1 MASSFGGTVKLTG
14 ESEYRKAL
22 RDITTNLKE
31 VSSELKLTNT
41 QFSSGDKTVKE
52 TKTAYSNMN
61 TTIQEQKEKISSL
74 RSALSEAEKE
84 YGSNNEKVKTFKT
97 QLNNAETQLIQ
108 MENATDKSNKGLDE
122 LKDGFDDAGQ
132 GAIKFGDLLKANV
145 LGDFITS
152 GLKSVVGAV
161 KQVGSALLSVGKDAL
176 DSYANYEQL
185 VGGVETLFK
194 DNAGVVEEYASN
206 AYKTA
211 GLSANDYMETVTSFS
226 ASLLQS
232 LNGDTKKAAEV
243 SNRAVVDMADNANK
257 MGTDM
262 TSIQNAYQGFAKQ
275 NYTMLDNLKLG
286 YGGTKEEMQRLIK
299 DAANMKDVQKELG
312 VTVDAN
318 SMSFGNIVN
327 AISVMQK
334 KMDIAGTTSKEA
346 STTIQGSIASLK
358 SAWDNLLAGVADDDA
373 DWDNLVSN
381 FFDSIFTA
389 ADNVLPRI
397 GTIAFGVMSLIRDT
411 VTELL
416 PEVISMLIDFTTTL
430 VDDIS
435 GYLPNVM
442 ESIGQVG
449 KTILDTF
456 ISLLPDILQIGINV
470 LTYLIQGIA
479 ESLPNLIPAIIDA
492 VLLMTTTLLDN
503 IDMIIDAGIQLL
515 IGLAD
520 GLINALP
527 NLIDKI
533 PVIIDKLIMA
543 ITNNLP
549 KIIESGILLMSK
561 LGLGIV
567 KAIPQLVSKIPQ
579 IISSLVHGFANY
591 FSNMHEVG
599 KNLVSGIWEGIKNA
613 KTWLLDKV
621 KEWCGNILNGIKS
634 FLGIHSPSKVFKD
647 EIGTNLALGVGEG
660 FSDTMKTVSNDMSAA
675 IPTEFD
681 FNSTVDR
688 VNNIPSQLTLENI
701 TSSFVT
707 AIKNLNAQIIIDKDV
722 AGRFVITSVNDK
734 LGEVM

>member
-52 TKTAYSNMN
+52 TRNAYTNMN

-334 KMDIAGTTSKEA
+334 KMDIAGTTLKEA

-358 SAWDNLLAGVADDDA
+358 SAWDNLLTGVADDDA

-411 VTELL
+411 VT
-416 PEVISMLIDFTTTL
+416 
-430 VDDIS
+430 
-435 GYLPNVM
+435 
-442 ESIGQVG
+442 
-449 KTILDTF
+449 
-456 ISLLPDILQIGINV
+456 
-470 LTYLIQGIA
+470 
-479 ESLPNLIPAIIDA
+479 
-492 VLLMTTTLLDN
+492 
-503 IDMIIDAGIQLL
+503 
-515 IGLAD
+515 
-520 GLINALP
+520 
-527 NLIDKI
+527 
-533 PVIIDKLIMA
+533 
-543 ITNNLP
+543 
-549 KIIESGILLMSK
+549 
-561 LGLGIV
+561 
-567 KAIPQLVSKIPQ
+567 
-579 IISSLVHGFANY
+579 
-591 FSNMHEVG
+591 
-599 KNLVSGIWEGIKNA
+599 
-613 KTWLLDKV
+613 
-621 KEWCGNILNGIKS
+621 
-634 FLGIHSPSKVFKD
+634 
-647 EIGTNLALGVGEG
+647 
-660 FSDTMKTVSNDMSAA
+660 
-675 IPTEFD
+675 
-681 FNSTVDR
+681 
-688 VNNIPSQLTLENI
+688 
-701 TSSFVT
+701 
-707 AIKNLNAQIIIDKDV
+707 
-722 AGRFVITSVNDK
+722 
-734 LGEVM
+734 